1 MKLTEEAFSI
11 VSAQKSKLLN
21 FSYIVSHNIRS
32 HSSNISGLIQLM
44 LERRD
49 PVIHN
54 QLIQS
59 LKISSDR
66 LDETLRHL
74 SDLLIIQSKQ
84 KVHKEEVQLHELVHT
99 ILQTLSL
106 EISATQATIINKID
120 NNLIVFNDRTYLE
133 SSLLNLISN
142 TIKYRRPDVI
152 PEIIISASETENGI
166 KIAVED
172 NGLGIDLKANREKV
186 FGMFKTFHQHKAS
199 RGIGLFITKNQV
211 EAMGGSIAV
220 DSTPLKGSVFS
231 ITLPK
236 STYSNEVVD

>member
-84 KVHKEEVQLHELVHT
+84 KVHKEEVQL
-99 ILQTLSL
+99 Q
-106 EISATQATIINKID
+106 
-120 NNLIVFNDRTYLE
+120 
-133 SSLLNLISN
+133 
-142 TIKYRRPDVI
+142 
-152 PEIIISASETENGI
+152 
-166 KIAVED
+166 
-172 NGLGIDLKANREKV
+172 
-186 FGMFKTFHQHKAS
+186 
-199 RGIGLFITKNQV
+199 IGRAHV
-211 EAMGGSIAV
+211 
-220 DSTPLKGSVFS
+220 
-231 ITLPK
+231 
-236 STYSNEVVD
+236 